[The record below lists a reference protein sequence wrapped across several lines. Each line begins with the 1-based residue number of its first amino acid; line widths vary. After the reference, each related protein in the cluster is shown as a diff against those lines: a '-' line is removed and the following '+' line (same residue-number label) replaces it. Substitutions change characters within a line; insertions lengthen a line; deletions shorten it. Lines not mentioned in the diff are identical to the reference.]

1 MYTFPFLK
9 KRFCEVCSVIL
20 SALYTECK
28 AGTGK
33 EHPYVF
39 AMFFVN
45 DWVDKKSMLCYY
57 PVIIEDH
64 PKDDDEDG

>member
-1 MYTFPFLK
+1 
-9 KRFCEVCSVIL
+9 
-20 SALYTECK
+20 
-28 AGTGK
+28 
-33 EHPYVF
+33 
-39 AMFFVN
+39 MFFVN